1 MVHEQLKQVKPTMN
15 LDEQRLREIT
25 EHKTFYHHK
34 LDEAE
39 TELEKDLLQVQID
52 KLNEEQS
59 EILKRCKA
67 I

>member
-1 MVHEQLKQVKPTMN
+1 MN

-25 EHKTFYHHK
+25 EYKTFYYRK
-34 LDEAE
+34 LEEAE
-39 TELEKDLLQVQID
+39 TELEHDLIEAQID
-52 KLNEEQS
+52 KLNTEQN